1 MKKGGG
7 LSSGDTAVPQ
17 VLREDAVRQCL
28 TVTAQVVH
36 GRMCNYLHLKFN
48 KMVLLTGLFFLNM
61 PFYYN
66 LMAFLSEQGK
76 LGVLKESL
84 ADKLRN

>member
-28 TVTAQVVH
+28 TGTALVVH
-36 GRMCNYLHLKFN
+36 GRTCNYLHLKFD
-48 KMVLLTGLFFLNM
+48 KMLLLTGLSF
-61 PFYYN
+61 
-66 LMAFLSEQGK
+66 
-76 LGVLKESL
+76 
-84 ADKLRN
+84 